1 MGSKR
6 EEGGS
11 VEEVKRLGK
20 TVLGMRTSK
29 AKANCGLLFKV
40 SQCIWLVRSG
50 VLFMNQDEI
59 RVLVCRPDMLDS

>member
-6 EEGGS
+6 EEWGS

-20 TVLGMRTSK
+20 TVLGMRTF
-29 AKANCGLLFKV
+29 KANCGLLFKV

-50 VLFMNQDEI
+50 VLFMNQEEI

>member
-20 TVLGMRTSK
+20 TVLGMRTFK
-29 AKANCGLLFKV
+29 AKVNCGLLLKLASVFG
-40 SQCIWLVRSG
+40 L
-50 VLFMNQDEI
+50 
-59 RVLVCRPDMLDS
+59 